1 MSDKQLSWEASVRW
15 LKTQPEQAELV
26 RACFYDDPLIVA
38 AKRYYE
44 SGEWQAVEAL
54 MPTKTGRAL
63 DIGAGRGIASYAL
76 ARGGWEV
83 VALEPDPSMEVGAG
97 AIRNLAAETG
107 LSIAVEENWGETLP
121 FADES
126 FDLIHARQVLHHA
139 HDLDQLCREASR
151 VLKKG
156 GVFIA
161 TREHVISREEDL
173 QAFLDSHP
181 LHRLYGGEHA
191 YTLGRYLAA
200 IAQSGI
206 KLEKVLNPFASDIN
220 LYPDT
225 IDALKQRIAD
235 RLKLP
240 SRLIPRALISLLG
253 ARNATPGRLY
263 TFVGRKP

>member
-1 MSDKQLSWEASVRW
+1 MNDSQLTWEAAVRW
-15 LKTQPEQAELV
+15 LKSQPEQAELV
-26 RACFYDDPLIVA
+26 RACFYDDPLIA
-38 AKRYYE
+38 AAQRYYE
-44 SGEWQAVEAL
+44 SGEWRAVEGL
-54 MPTKTGRAL
+54 MPTETGRAL
-63 DIGAGRGIASYAL
+63 DIGAGRGISSYAL
-76 ARGGWEV
+76 AKSGWEV
-83 VALEPDPSMEVGAG
+83 VALEPDPSTEVGAG
-97 AIRNLAAETG
+97 AIRNLASEAG

-139 HDLDQLCREASR
+139 HDLDQLCREAAR
-151 VLKKG
+151 VLKRG
-156 GVFIA
+156 GVLIA
-161 TREHVISREEDL
+161 TREHVISREGDL

-191 YTLGRYLAA
+191 YTLSRYLAA
-200 IAQSGI
+200 MAQSGI
-206 KLEKVLNPFASDIN
+206 KIDKVLNPFASDIN

-225 IDALKQRIAD
+225 ADALKLRIAN

-240 SRLIPRALISLLG
+240 SCLVPRALIRLLG